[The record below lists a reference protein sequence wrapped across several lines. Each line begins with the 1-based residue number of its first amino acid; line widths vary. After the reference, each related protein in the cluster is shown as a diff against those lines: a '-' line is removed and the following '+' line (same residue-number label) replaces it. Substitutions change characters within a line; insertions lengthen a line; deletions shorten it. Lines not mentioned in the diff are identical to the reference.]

1 MAIRGKCFDYTPL
14 ITHIFR
20 QFGKYRQN
28 VILCRESGGEGVK
41 L

>member
-14 ITHIFR
+14 LH
-20 QFGKYRQN
+20 GQN
-28 VILCRESGGEGVK
+28 VILCRESGGESVK